1 MIHKLWQT
9 CKAHTHITSQP
20 QVVVVPLGE
29 AIAAAAACICGVSL
43 LSPRNSDGDD
53 RAASPGWGV
62 PAPSKPLI
70 GDLGHK
76 RLTTFATRSRIG
88 NKQRAITAVPH
99 GACQRLSPESE
110 TPNWNTPY
118 REGLSLPFNQQ
129 TKSEDSLK
137 CKTPKTKQA

>member
-9 CKAHTHITSQP
+9 KQVAP
-20 QVVVVPLGE
+20 QE
-29 AIAAAAACICGVSL
+29 YTDIIAAVCSCGAFY

-88 NKQRAITAVPH
+88 NKQRAITAVPL
-99 GACQRLSPESE
+99 GACQRLSPDSE
-110 TPNWNTPY
+110 TPNWNNPY
-118 REGLSLPFNQQ
+118 REGLSLPFNIN
-129 TKSEDSLK
+129 KVGV
-137 CKTPKTKQA
+137 